1 MTPQT
6 LKHLAVAISLS
17 GVLAF
22 SGCHKKVAPP
32 PPPPP
37 PLPKA
42 VAPTATIQVS
52 PKAIL
57 QGQTATLTWSTT
69 NATDTMI
76 DGVGT
81 VAANGSR
88 SVTPARSTDYTL
100 TAKGPGGAVEASTRV
115 TVNQPPPQPA
125 ALPPAITEEELFSKN
140 MQDVYFDYDKSN
152 LRTDATATINQDA
165 DFLKQHTD
173 MKIVI
178 EGHCDERGSA
188 EYNLSLGESRA
199 ESMKKALELDGI
211 DPSRIRIVS
220 VGKEKPFCTEETEQC
235 WQENRRDHVIL
246 DR

>member
-1 MTPQT
+1 VTPQT

-42 VAPTATIQVS
+42 VAPTATIQAS

-69 NATDTMI
+69 NAT
-76 DGVGT
+76 

-88 SVTPARSTDYTL
+88 SVTPAISTDYTL

-140 MQDVYFDYDKSN
+140 MQDAYFDYDKSN
-152 LRTDATATINQDA
+152 LRTDATATVNQDA

-235 WQENRRDHVIL
+235 WQENRRDHVIF